1 MRGGV
6 FMYDLCI
13 YNSRIMDPESGYDA
27 VGALAVSGGK
37 IVSVTRE
44 PVEAALMIDAKG
56 MVTSPGF
63 IDIHTHE
70 DDISAHQ
77 ELMLPRQIS
86 QCVVKTGV
94 TTIITGNC
102 GSSSTSPA
110 RYYEAVRQ
118 NEYPCNCYMLAGNVA
133 LRRRAGLGSYDRAGE
148 AQIKDMCVILQKMFD
163 EGAVGLS
170 FGLQYDP
177 GTRWEEEEALCR
189 VVAANDKVAAV
200 HMRYDYPEKVEE
212 TLEEVIG
219 LAETTGAKFEIS
231 HFAANIYGR
240 GKVAWSDKRIRESGA
255 DIACDMYPFNVWS
268 TTIQSAVFDNGF
280 DNFNFTVEDLEI
292 LTGEY
297 AGQYCNEELFK
308 KLRKEPGNIMV
319 ACHNAMPIEDVE
331 NVYRLPYA
339 MLGSDGNMQATED
352 GHIKGHPRGAG
363 SPARFLGHFVRERK
377 LMDLMTGIS
386 KLTLLPARRMGLDSK
401 GRLAVGCDADL
412 VVFNPETIADRA
424 KFGVDVCGL
433 APAGIL
439 FTVNGG
445 KIVYQGDR

>member
-1 MRGGV
+1 
-6 FMYDLCI
+6 MYDLCI

-27 VGALAVSGGK
+27 VGAVAVSGGK

-44 PVEAALMIDAKG
+44 PVEAAVMINAGG
-56 MVTSPGF
+56 MVTAPGF

-70 DDISAHQ
+70 DDISDYQ

-86 QCVVKTGV
+86 ECAVKTGV

-102 GSSSTSPA
+102 GSSSASA
-110 RYYEAVRQ
+110 SQYYEAVRQ
-118 NEYPCNCYMLAGNVA
+118 NEYPCNCYMMAGNVT
-133 LRRRAGLGSYDRAGE
+133 LRRQAGLGSYDRAGRE
-148 AQIKDMCVILQKMFD
+148 QIEQMCALFQKMMD

-170 FGLQYDP
+170 FGLEYDP
-177 GTRWEEEEALCR
+177 GACWEEEEALCR
-189 VVAANDKVAAV
+189 VAAANDRIVSV
-200 HMRYDYPEKVEE
+200 HMRYGYPEKVEE
-212 TLEEVIG
+212 TLEEVIA
-219 LAETTGAKFEIS
+219 LSEKTGAKFEIS
-231 HFAANIYGR
+231 HFAANVYGE
-240 GKVAWSDKRIRESGA
+240 GKVAWADRRLRASGA
-255 DIACDMYPFNVWS
+255 DITCDMYPYNVWS
-268 TTIQSAVFDNGF
+268 TVLQSAVFDEGAF
-280 DNFNFTVEDLEI
+280 DNFNFSVEDLEI

-308 KLRKEPGNIMV
+308 RLRKEPESIMT
-319 ACHNAMPIEDVE
+319 ACHNAMPMEDVE
-331 NVYRLPYA
+331 AAYQLPYV
-339 MLGSDGNMQATED
+339 MVGSDGNMQATVD
-352 GHIKGHPRGAG
+352 GHILGHPRGAG

-401 GRLAVGCDADL
+401 GRLAAGCDADL

-445 KIVYQGDR
+445 KIVYQGGR